1 MACLMR
7 PWGHMQFRDTGG
19 AGDAVVFANSLGTD
33 SRIWDGV
40 IAALPGR
47 RCITFDK
54 RGHGLSATPA
64 DPWTVQD
71 LADDLRALMDAR
83 GVERAV
89 VVGCSIGGIIAQAL
103 ALAHPGR
110 VRGLVL
116 SNTAPKVGTSEAWQA
131 RIDAV
136 RAGGMAAIAGAVL
149 ERWFAPGFLQSDDAR
164 PWRQMLLG
172 CDVAG
177 YAGTCAALALADLR
191 AEVGAIAA
199 PALLIAGS
207 ADQATPPDLVAA
219 AAAAIPG
226 ARITVLDGSG
236 HIPAIDAPDAV
247 ARLVAEF
254 LETIE

>member
-1 MACLMR
+1 MTCLMR

-19 AGDAVVFANSLGTD
+19 AGAALVFANSLGTD

-40 IAALPGR
+40 IDALPGR

-54 RGHGLSATPA
+54 RGHGLSATPS

-83 GVERAV
+83 GVDRAV
-89 VVGCSIGGIIAQAL
+89 IVGCSIGGIIAQAF

-116 SNTAPKVGTSEAWQA
+116 SNTAARVGTAETWQA

-136 RAGGMAAIAGAVL
+136 RAGGLAPIAGAVL
-149 ERWFAPGFLQSDDAR
+149 ERWFAPAFLASDDVR
-164 PWRQMLLG
+164 PWRQMLLSS
-172 CDVAG
+172 DPAG
-177 YAGTCAALALADLR
+177 YAGTCAALAQADLR
-191 AEVGAIAA
+191 AQVGAIAA
-199 PALLIAGS
+199 PVLMIAGS
-207 ADQATPPDLVAA
+207 ADQATPPALVAET
-219 AAAAIPG
+219 AAAIPG
-226 ARITVLDGSG
+226 ARITVLEGSG

-254 LETIE
+254 LETME